1 MRLCV
6 DMGIEPTDVRLLVL
20 AWQLR
25 AAEQGYFT
33 RGIAYRMCSL
43 GIAYQNTFY
52 IRTHSNIMVQVR
64 VQKNLPLTLNTFCTT
79 KN

>member
-1 MRLCV
+1 MRVVYTHIHTHTHTHTHTQADSIGPEGIMRLCV

-33 RGIAYRMCSL
+33 RGIAYRIFL
-43 GIAYQNTFY
+43 
-52 IRTHSNIMVQVR
+52 V
-64 VQKNLPLTLNTFCTT
+64 
-79 KN
+79 